1 MLRIYTDGSAHNNG
15 KKNSVGGFGY
25 IVLNETIPIETYSS
39 HRYRKATNN
48 QMELLGI
55 LTAIERYGND
65 QEWICIYSDSTY
77 ALNTV
82 TEWMYSWGA
91 NGWVKADGNAPEN
104 LDIIKKIYKLIVK
117 KKYKVHFEF
126 VKGHAGIK
134 CNEIADR
141 LANGEK
147 M

>member
-1 MLRIYTDGSAHNNG
+1 MLKIYTDGSARNNG
-15 KKNSVGGFGY
+15 KKNSVGGFGF

-65 QEWICIYSDSTY
+65 QEWICIYSDSMY

-82 TEWMYSWGA
+82 TEWMYSWCA
-91 NGWVKADGNAPEN
+91 NDWVKSDGTPPEN
-104 LDIIKKIYKLIVK
+104 LDIIKKIYKFIVK

-126 VKGHAGIK
+126 VKGHAGIT